1 MPEVSQFKA
10 EFFKALAHPL
20 RIRILDELRRGE
32 VGVNELCLRLD
43 AEQAPVSPQTI
54 ADAIQ
59 TFIRGKESEN
69 LSSATI
75 RKLRYQ
81 LNMFEQFM
89 TSRSKFYPADITA
102 QDVIDYRA
110 TWTWSDLTKIKAQSN
125 LRGFIQACCK
135 GNHRTDLP

>member
-1 MPEVSQFKA
+1 TPT
-10 EFFKALAHPL
+10 
-20 RIRILDELRRGE
+20 
-32 VGVNELCLRLD
+32 
-43 AEQAPVSPQTI
+43 PVSPNQTN
-54 ADAIQ
+54 ASAIQ
-59 TFIRGKESEN
+59 TFIRSKESEN

-135 GNHRTDLP
+135 VNHRIDMIDALGKIKETNQCKERR